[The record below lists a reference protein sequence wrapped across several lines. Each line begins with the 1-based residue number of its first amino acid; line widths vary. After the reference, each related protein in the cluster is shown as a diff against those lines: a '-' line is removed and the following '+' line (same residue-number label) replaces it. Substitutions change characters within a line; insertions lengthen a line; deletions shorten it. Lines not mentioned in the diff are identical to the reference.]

1 MWSSWGVS
9 LLSSA
14 NAVSADKSDSAWQP
28 VLEQLQSVDQNL
40 IRAAAEKISAD
51 LDSADSIDL
60 RKYRDP

>member
-1 MWSSWGVS
+1 MM
-9 LLSSA
+9 
-14 NAVSADKSDSAWQP
+14 K
-28 VLEQLQSVDQNL
+28 QLKASQMSVDQNL

>member
-14 NAVSADKSDSAWQP
+14 NAESESAWQP

>member
-14 NAVSADKSDSAWQP
+14 NAVSADESEAWQP

>member
-14 NAVSADKSDSAWQP
+14 NAVSDSAWQP

-40 IRAAAEKISAD
+40 IRAAAEKIYAD